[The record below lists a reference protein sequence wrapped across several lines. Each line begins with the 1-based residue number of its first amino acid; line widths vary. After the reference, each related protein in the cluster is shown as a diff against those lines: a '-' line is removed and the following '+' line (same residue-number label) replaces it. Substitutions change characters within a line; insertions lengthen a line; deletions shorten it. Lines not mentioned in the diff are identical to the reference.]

1 VIGTCRYGRRR
12 SGHNWTGGRP
22 CTSGASGHPCPQHL
36 CEQEHTISHRSATS
50 LRRVGGAAVLVATLT
65 ACSESGG
72 GAADG
77 QSSYYAGEN
86 VDLVVPYDP
95 GGGYDIYARGL
106 APYFAECL
114 DANVVVRNEPGA
126 GGLLATNKTAA
137 AGPDE
142 RRVQIV
148 NSVGTASAQIA
159 GADGVAFD
167 MAELSVVGRLMS
179 APDMVSVAADS
190 DIQDFQ
196 DVVDST
202 EPVRF
207 VATGPGSNEYI
218 TAVALSSIYGFPL
231 EMVTGFGGTGD
242 ARLAVLSGDAD
253 AHVTTWDSGLAA
265 VQSGEIKPIVVASDE
280 QVELLPETPVA
291 TEFTPEAKESQELL
305 QSLVE
310 LQELGRGLFAPP
322 GLPEE
327 RLTELREAFECATSN
342 EELISD
348 METQQRVIDVVTGDE
363 HATQVRNVLDAS
375 PEFTAVL
382 KESF

>member
-1 VIGTCRYGRRR
+1 
-12 SGHNWTGGRP
+12 
-22 CTSGASGHPCPQHL
+22 
-36 CEQEHTISHRSATS
+36 
-50 LRRVGGAAVLVATLT
+50 LRRAGGTALLVATLT
-65 ACSESGG
+65 ACSGSGG
-72 GAADG
+72 GTTADG
-77 QSSYYAGEN
+77 GSSYYAGET

-106 APYFAECL
+106 APYLAECL
-114 DANVVVRNEPGA
+114 DAEVVVRNEPGA
-126 GGLLATNKTAA
+126 GGLLATSKTAA
-137 AGPDE
+137 SSPDE
-142 RRVQIV
+142 RRVQLV

-167 MAELSVVGRLMS
+167 MAELSVVGRLMA

-190 DIQDFQ
+190 DFASFQ
-196 DVVDST
+196 DMVDAT
-202 EPVRF
+202 DPVRF

-218 TAVALSSIYGFPL
+218 TAVALSEIYGFPL

-242 ARLAVLSGDAD
+242 ARLAVISGNAD

-265 VQSGEIKPIVVASDE
+265 AQAGEIEPIVVASDE
-280 QVELLPETPVA
+280 PVELLPDVPQA
-291 TEFTPEAKESQELL
+291 TEFTPDARESQELL
-305 QSLVE
+305 ESLVE

-327 RLTELREAFECATSN
+327 RLTELREAFECAAGN
-342 EELISD
+342 EELISE

-382 KESF
+382 EDSF